1 MPNLADAYFL
11 DCGLT
16 YSGSPSALFV
26 GLDHLE
32 GEVVKVIADGKVHP
46 DCTVASGSITLNYE
60 ASVVHVGF
68 GFTAKM
74 KTLPIEQNVEDGASQ
89 GRLKEIPAVIV
100 LINESVGMLVGP
112 DENNLD
118 TVMFTEGE
126 TWEDVQ
132 TIFSGAIDV
141 NIESGH
147 ERQARVVIHQSE
159 ALPLTINAINFDYEL
174 TQK

>member
-11 DCGLT
+11 DCGLS
-16 YSGSPSALFV
+16 YNGSASDFFI

-46 DCTVASGSITLNYE
+46 DCTVTSGAITLDYA

-68 GFTAKM
+68 GYTAKM
-74 KTLPIEQNVEDGASQ
+74 KTLPIEQNVEDGSSQ

-100 LINESVGMLVGP
+100 LVNESVGMMVGP
-112 DENNLD
+112 DDNSLD
-118 TVMFTEGE
+118 TVMFTDGE
-126 TWEDVQ
+126 VWDEDL

-141 NIESGH
+141 NIESAH
-147 ERQARVVIHQSE
+147 ERQARVVIHHAE